1 MKLMPNN
8 DPDFSEIAALDRL
21 VHEPARLMVLA
32 SLYVVESADYTYLMR
47 QADITW
53 GNLSAHL
60 SKLEDAGYIE
70 VEKTYR
76 GKRPYTLVRMSAQGR
91 KSFQQYVQR
100 MKGIMDYLDAES
112 N

>member
-1 MKLMPNN
+1 MPNN

-21 VHEPARLMVLA
+21 VREPARLMVLA

-60 SKLEDAGYIE
+60 SKLEDAGYIK
-70 VEKTYR
+70 VEAYR

-91 KSFQQYVQR
+91 KCFQRYVQR
-100 MKGIMDYLDAES
+100 MKEG
-112 N
+112 